1 MKKSAYSTQLSCIG
15 LNGKITGSLIATM
28 NYDSETIET
37 VNFLHDDI
45 MRTKYL
51 HKVEAFVGT
60 ALWDSVT
67 KLTTEDSLLNQSS
80 LLKIKLIKH
89 LETLANEKPIES
101 FNDKM
106 KKIFV

>member
-1 MKKSAYSTQLSCIG
+1 MKKSAYSTELNCTG
-15 LNGKITGSLIATM
+15 VNGKVTGSLIATM

-37 VNFLHDDI
+37 VNFNHDDI

-60 ALWDSVT
+60 VLWRSVN
-67 KLTTEDSLLNQSS
+67 KLTTEDSLVTQSS
-80 LLKIKLIKH
+80 TLKHDLIKH
-89 LETLANEKPIES
+89 LKKLANEKPIES